1 MGDYCRGLTAHVIH
15 STLRYTQWVSD
26 RRVPA
31 IRRAARVR
39 QPAHGLPLRIDG
51 ALYVTICSDTP
62 PCKIRHTC
70 LGCILTGRGVHTH
83 THLPVGCA
91 IVCTHSV
98 HLTWSGPCMRVG
110 GAGQTVLLQRL
121 RAHDGGQAVR
131 YTQTDSTLALLE
143 MHSSVECTRVS
154 PGSRLQSE
162 GVLLISSETGSSMI
176 SQ

>member
-1 MGDYCRGLTAHVIH
+1 
-15 STLRYTQWVSD
+15 
-26 RRVPA
+26 
-31 IRRAARVR
+31 
-39 QPAHGLPLRIDG
+39 
-51 ALYVTICSDTP
+51 
-62 PCKIRHTC
+62 
-70 LGCILTGRGVHTH
+70 
-83 THLPVGCA
+83 
-91 IVCTHSV
+91 
-98 HLTWSGPCMRVG
+98 MRVG